1 MATEVNTAMQN
12 HVMTE
17 FWGGDDRGMCVQ
29 ITSKNIQLRDT
40 AEEQLR
46 ESEGYIQLTM
56 EEAAALCEALGGF
69 IQREAVRRQKSLR
82 DELED
87 RQADQYFDLSV
98 ITTNTKVQY

>member
-46 ESEGYIQLTM
+46 ESEGFIQLTM
-56 EEAAALCEALGGF
+56 EEAAALCNALTGF
-69 IQREAVRRQKSLR
+69 IRREAERRKELIR
-82 DELED
+82 AELE
-87 RQADQYFDLSV
+87 RLRIAERTLF
-98 ITTNTKVQY
+98 